1 MTMIE
6 FPFSLQNDGVVV
18 VEVKLNLD
26 NKCQM
31 VLDTGCTNS
40 VIHTDYARILGLD
53 LKSASKTQV
62 FTGSGEEKAKEI
74 TIDFVEALGHFV
86 QDLLVTVFEVYV
98 DSDKYVGY
106 LGLDFFKGKKL
117 SIDFEKEV
125 IYLE

>member
-1 MTMIE
+1 MIE

-18 VEVKLNLD
+18 VEVKFNLD

-53 LKSASKTQV
+53 LKNVSKTQV